1 MSIPWYTLM
10 HPMEEMDSS
19 LFDHVWPIADDLVWN
34 QAGCWYIYRGS
45 TLGCA
50 SQLESGSS
58 WLYPLK
64 QQSVY
69 MPRCVCINIIIYIC
83 THIYYIYTVVL
94 FLLFFYVYIIYTCG
108 IPIVVYSIFIPS
120 PSKKSI
126 FGDRIVHHVALG
138 KSTPNFWFHAGE
150 FLYTLARNMKL
161 VN

>member
-1 MSIPWYTLM
+1 MSIPWNTLM

-19 LFDHVWPIADDLVWN
+19 LFNHVWPIADDLVWN
-34 QAGCWYIYRGS
+34 QAGCWYTYRGS

-64 QQSVY
+64 QQSYVY
-69 MPRCVCINIIIYIC
+69 VTLCVYNIYI
-83 THIYYIYTVVL
+83 
-94 FLLFFYVYIIYTCG
+94 YVYIYIIIICIFIFICVFFTCMHTCG
-108 IPIVVYSIFIPS
+108 IPIIDFYCIFIPS

-126 FGDRIVHHVALG
+126 FGDRIVHHVAVG
-138 KSTPNFWFHAGE
+138 KSPPNFWFHAGE
-150 FLYTLARNMKL
+150 FLYTLARNMRL